1 VAIPVNKYFIV
12 TPSSQFISKAY
23 ANLNGTDLFF
33 FVNDLGNLRV
43 VNMESGTL
51 TATPGSTQFT
61 LAQVAKW
68 VDVIAQPG
76 VVYVYYADLQSNVWV
91 IPYRNFGGLVPTPV
105 LLDVVPTITFSTIF
119 TPQSSPPVYQMMVDD
134 GIRHR
139 LYVSTDPLFTSLLS
153 PVLATYNN
161 SLNTAIYLSQPS
173 IAMHPS
179 DTNRITVTFQETV
192 ISNSS
197 TNVGFYEVRVPG
209 VS

>member
-33 FVNDLGNLRV
+33 FVNETSNLRV
-43 VNMESGTL
+43 VNMQSGGSG
-51 TATPGSTQFT
+51 ATPGSTIFT

-68 VDVIAQPG
+68 VDVIAMPG
-76 VVYVYYADLQSNVWV
+76 VVYVYYADLEGNVWF
-91 IPYRNFGGLVPTPV
+91 IPYRNFGGLVPAPTLLTTV
-105 LLDVVPTITFSTIF
+105 LAITFSTIY
-119 TPQSSPPVYQMMVDD
+119 TPQSSPLVFQMMIDD

-139 LYVSTDPLFTSLLS
+139 LYVSTDPTFTTLLA
-153 PVLATYNN
+153 PVLAAYNN
-161 SLNTAIYLSQPS
+161 SLNTTIYLSQPS
-173 IAMHPS
+173 IAMHPL
-179 DTNRITVTFQETV
+179 DTNRITVTFQETIV
-192 ISNSS
+192 ANSN